1 MALPQSNPTNCPVY
15 PWLWFGWE
23 ELQVKGL
30 QGQDT
35 EDLRRQRVTGL
46 KGVTI
51 LKEFE
56 ES

>member
-1 MALPQSNPTNCPVY
+1 MALPQSNLTNCPVY

-35 EDLRRQRVTGL
+35 EDLERQRVTGL